1 MVIYKCDICNKE
13 FNKKCN
19 YEYHRYNRKY
29 PCKLVITANNANNK
43 NTGSKIDKIAKTF
56 ECDKCDK
63 TYKHLPSLSRHKALF
78 HRSKTDANNC
88 ANKTNI
94 FENTLDDIN
103 SQYKND
109 TNIYIK
115 PIEINTNKKENN
127 FNQEETI
134 LNQQNGKKLKLDQIE
149 PIINELQCSY
159 CKSIFTYKSALTR
172 HIQYRCKVK
181 KAEDLKK
188 EEIIQEELKKDDMI
202 NKLLEQLNIQN
213 KQLNIQNKHLE
224 EIKEQNKEIV
234 KENKELK
241 GSTIIG
247 NNKCTTNN
255 NNTNNT
261 NNTNNINNTLNNIN
275 TQNNINIVA
284 FGQEDLS
291 YLSDKICKNICGT
304 GYQSPINLIKEIHF
318 NKDKPEHHNVYISN
332 MKDQYCNV
340 YDGKKWRTDIK
351 EEVIETLY
359 DDSKCFLEEKY
370 NEIKGDM
377 HIKYRKKYDRFV
389 GDKSK
394 HVEKNAK
401 NDVKLMLY
409 NDKNIPLKTRRNE
422 EMSKNESLNPLLLV
436 S

>member
-1 MVIYKCDICNKE
+1 MVTYKCDRCNKE

-19 YEYHRYNRKY
+19 YEYHKYNRKF
-29 PCKLVITANNANNK
+29 PCKIIEK
-43 NTGSKIDKIAKTF
+43 DEQKIRETGIFACS
-56 ECDKCDK
+56 KCDK
-63 TYKHLPSLSRHKALF
+63 SYTLKRNLTRHIRFKHAEKCVSNCEQNAEQ
-78 HRSKTDANNC
+78 KTDIS
-88 ANKTNI
+88 K
-94 FENTLDDIN
+94 NTIDDIN
-103 SQYKND
+103 NQYKND

-115 PIEINTNKKENN
+115 PIEINTNKKENISY
-127 FNQEETI
+127 QEETI
-134 LNQQNGKKLKLDQIE
+134 LNQRNGKKLKLDQTE
-149 PIINELQCSY
+149 PIKNELQCSY

-172 HIQYRCKVK
+172 HVHYRCKVK

-188 EEIIQEELKKDDMI
+188 EEIIQEELKKEDMI
-202 NKLLEQLNIQN
+202 NKLLE
-213 KQLNIQNKHLE
+213 QLNIQNKHLE
-224 EIKEQNKEIV
+224 EIKEQNKEII

-241 GSTIIG
+241 GSTIMG

-255 NNTNNT
+255 TTNNT
-261 NNTNNINNTLNNIN
+261 QNNINNTQN
-275 TQNNINIVA
+275 NNINIVA

-340 YDGKKWRTDIK
+340 YDGEKWCTDIK
-351 EEVIETLY
+351 EDVIDTLY
-359 DDSKCFLEEKY
+359 DDSKCFLKDKY
-370 NEIKGDM
+370 DEIKGDM
-377 HIKYRKKYDRFV
+377 GNKYRKKYDRFD

-409 NDKNIPLKTRRNE
+409 NDKNIPLKTRKNE
-422 EMSKNESLNPLLLV
+422 EMTNNRSIMS
-436 S
+436 

>member
-1 MVIYKCDICNKE
+1 MKEYKCKRCNKR
-13 FNKKCN
+13 FFHLGDYKR
-19 YEYHRYNRKY
+19 HANRKNQ
-29 PCKLVITANNANNK
+29 CKLVNNANNK
-43 NTGSKIDKIAKTF
+43 NTGSKIAKTF

-63 TYKHLPSLSRHKALF
+63 TYKHFPSLSRHKALF

-88 ANKTNI
+88 ANKTTI

-109 TNIYIK
+109 TNTYIK
-115 PIEINTNKKENN
+115 PIEINTNKKENIL
-127 FNQEETI
+127 NQEETI

-149 PIINELQCSY
+149 PIINELQCLY
-159 CKSIFTYKSALTR
+159 CKSVFTYKSALTR
-172 HIQYRCKVK
+172 HMQYRCKVK

-188 EEIIQEELKKDDMI
+188 EEIIHEELKKEDMI

-213 KQLNIQNKHLE
+213 NQLNVQNKHLE
-224 EIKEQNKEIV
+224 KLEQQNEEIV

-241 GSTIIG
+241 GSTIIK
-247 NNKCTTNN
+247 NNNNNNN
-255 NNTNNT
+255 NNTNNI
-261 NNTNNINNTLNNIN
+261 NTQNNINNTLNNN
-275 TQNNINIVA
+275 TNNINIVA

-304 GYQSPINLIKEIHF
+304 GYQSPINLIKEVHF

-351 EEVIETLY
+351 EDVIETLY

-377 HIKYRKKYDRFV
+377 QIKYRKKYDRFV
-389 GDKSK
+389 GDKNK
-394 HVEKNAK
+394 HVDKNAK
-401 NDVKLMLY
+401 NEVKLMLY
-409 NDKNIPLKTRRNE
+409 NDKNIPLKTRRNG
-422 EMSKNESLNPLLLV
+422 MDIRSPNPILLV